1 MFLFATIHT
10 QAPTWL
16 VVPFFALLFCIAIIP
31 VIQPKLWHSMYKY
44 LSIGVG
50 FVVALFYVL
59 QLKEY
64 ALPLEAL
71 SEYFSFIS
79 LLVLLYVASGG
90 MYLFID
96 VPSNAI
102 SNIVFLFL
110 AAICSN
116 IIGTTGA
123 SILLIR
129 PYMRLNRFRL
139 QAYHVV
145 FFIFIV
151 SNMGGML
158 TPIAD
163 PPLFI
168 GFLKGIPFTWTLSNL
183 FLIWLT
189 GLSLCLLA
197 FAYFDIQ
204 NKKYNDLEAE
214 IEHTGKVFFQG
225 KRNLIWLLLAVSSVF
240 LDPVIFPNIP
250 SIQYHGKSV
259 SFVRELIQL
268 GAAFVCYQT
277 SNRKAIEN
285 NNFNFEPIVEVVFL
299 FFGIFLSM
307 MPLVEYLEQ
316 MAHHN
321 GMQAEL
327 STGMFFGF
335 TGLFSSVLDNA
346 PTYLSMFTLL
356 MSANGYSV
364 HSVQD
369 VQLFLAGT
377 QSILLA
383 AISVAAVVFGAMTY
397 IGNGPNLMVKSIAEQ
412 SGLKMPSFGAYIL
425 RFSLPILLPIFAVIY
440 LLFFR

>member
-1 MFLFATIHT
+1 
-10 QAPTWL
+10 
-16 VVPFFALLFCIAIIP
+16 
-31 VIQPKLWHSMYKY
+31 
-44 LSIGVG
+44 
-50 FVVALFYVL
+50 
-59 QLKEY
+59 
-64 ALPLEAL
+64 
-71 SEYFSFIS
+71 
-79 LLVLLYVASGG
+79 
-90 MYLFID
+90 
-96 VPSNAI
+96 
-102 SNIVFLFL
+102 
-110 AAICSN
+110 
-116 IIGTTGA
+116 
-123 SILLIR
+123 
-129 PYMRLNRFRL
+129 MRLNRFRL

-151 SNMGGML
+151 SNMGGMI

-168 GFLKGIPFTWTLSNL
+168 GFLKGIPFTWTLNNL

-189 GLSLCLLA
+189 GLGLCLLA
-197 FAYFDIQ
+197 FAYFDTK
-204 NKKYNDLEAE
+204 NKKYNDLASE
-214 IEHTGKVFFQG
+214 IEYTGKVFFQG
-225 KRNLIWLLLAVSSVF
+225 KRNLFWLGLAVFSVF
-240 LDPVIFPNIP
+240 LDPAIFPNIP
-250 SIQYHGKSV
+250 SVQYHEKSF

-268 GAAFVCYQT
+268 GAAYVCYQT
-277 SNRKAIEN
+277 ANRKAIEN

-316 MAHHN
+316 MAHQE

-327 STGMFFGF
+327 STGLFFGF

-369 VQLFLAGT
+369 VQLFLAGN

>member
-1 MFLFATIHT
+1 MLPILNVNV
-10 QAPTWL
+10 PMWL
-16 VVPFFALLFCIAIIP
+16 ISPFFVLLICIALFP
-31 VIQPKLWHSMYKY
+31 VLMPQKWHSLYKY
-44 LSIGVG
+44 ISIGTG
-50 FVVALFYVL
+50 SLVALFYVF
-59 QLKEY
+59 QLNEY
-64 ALPLEAL
+64 AQPIEAL
-71 SEYFSFIS
+71 SEYVSFIS

-96 VPSNAI
+96 IPSNAI
-102 SNIVFLFL
+102 SNVVFLFL

-168 GFLKGIPFTWTLSNL
+168 GFLKGIPFTWTLNNL

-189 GLSLCLLA
+189 GLGLCLLA
-197 FAYFDIQ
+197 FAYFDTK
-204 NKKYNDLEAE
+204 NKKYNDLASE
-214 IEHTGKVFFQG
+214 IEYTGKVFFQG
-225 KRNLIWLLLAVSSVF
+225 KRNLFWLGLAVFSVF
-240 LDPVIFPNIP
+240 LDPAIFPNIP
-250 SIQYHGKSV
+250 SVQYHEKSF

-268 GAAFVCYQT
+268 GAAYVCYQT
-277 SNRKAIEN
+277 ANRKAIEN

-316 MAHHN
+316 MAHQE

-327 STGMFFGF
+327 STGLFFGF

-369 VQLFLAGT
+369 VQLFLAGN

>member
-1 MFLFATIHT
+1 MQTPLWLMFPFILLLLSIAVL
-10 QAPTWL
+10 P
-16 VVPFFALLFCIAIIP
+16 VVL
-31 VIQPKLWHSMYKY
+31 PKLWHWLYKY
-44 LSIGVG
+44 ITVG
-50 FVVALFYVL
+50 AGLLVASYYILNL
-59 QLKEY
+59 QDF
-64 ALPLEAL
+64 AMPIEAL
-71 SEYFSFIS
+71 SEYVSFIS

-96 VPSNAI
+96 VPSTVI

-225 KRNLIWLLLAVSSVF
+225 KRNLIWLLLAVGSVF
-240 LDPVIFPNIP
+240 LDPAIFPNIP
-250 SIQYHGKSV
+250 SIQYHGKSL

-268 GAAFVCYQT
+268 CAAFVCYQT
-277 SNRKAIEN
+277 ANRKAIEN

>member
-1 MFLFATIHT
+1 
-10 QAPTWL
+10 
-16 VVPFFALLFCIAIIP
+16 
-31 VIQPKLWHSMYKY
+31 
-44 LSIGVG
+44 
-50 FVVALFYVL
+50 
-59 QLKEY
+59 
-64 ALPLEAL
+64 
-71 SEYFSFIS
+71 
-79 LLVLLYVASGG
+79 
-90 MYLFID
+90 
-96 VPSNAI
+96 
-102 SNIVFLFL
+102 
-110 AAICSN
+110 
-116 IIGTTGA
+116 
-123 SILLIR
+123 
-129 PYMRLNRFRL
+129 
-139 QAYHVV
+139 
-145 FFIFIV
+145 
-151 SNMGGML
+151 
-158 TPIAD
+158 
-163 PPLFI
+163 
-168 GFLKGIPFTWTLSNL
+168 
-183 FLIWLT
+183 
-189 GLSLCLLA
+189 LA
-197 FAYFDIQ
+197 FAYFDTQ
-204 NKKYNDLEAE
+204 NKKYNDLASE

-225 KRNLIWLLLAVSSVF
+225 KRNLIWLLLAVGSVF
-240 LDPVIFPNIP
+240 LDPAIFPNIP

-277 SNRKAIEN
+277 ANRKAIEN

-321 GMQAEL
+321 GIQAEL
-327 STGMFFGF
+327 STGLFFGL

-369 VQLFLAGT
+369 VQLFLAGN

-425 RFSLPILLPIFAVIY
+425 RFSLPILLPIFALIY

>member
-1 MFLFATIHT
+1 MLPILNVNV
-10 QAPTWL
+10 PMWL
-16 VVPFFALLFCIAIIP
+16 ISPFFVLLICIALFP
-31 VIQPKLWHSMYKY
+31 VLMPKNWHSLYKY
-44 LSIGVG
+44 ISIGTG
-50 FVVALFYVL
+50 SMVALFYIF
-59 QLKEY
+59 QLNEY
-64 ALPLEAL
+64 AQPIEAL
-71 SEYFSFIS
+71 SEYVSFIS

-102 SNIVFLFL
+102 SNVVFLLL

-168 GFLKGIPFTWTLSNL
+168 GFLKGIPFTWTLNNL

-189 GLSLCLLA
+189 GLGLCLLA
-197 FAYFDIQ
+197 FAYFDTK
-204 NKKYNDLEAE
+204 NKKYNDIVAE

-225 KRNLIWLLLAVSSVF
+225 KRNLIWLLLAVGSVF
-240 LDPVIFPNIP
+240 LDPAIFPNIP

-277 SNRKAIEN
+277 ANRKAIEN

-316 MAHHN
+316 MAHQN

-327 STGMFFGF
+327 STGLFFGF

-369 VQLFLAGT
+369 VQLFLAGN

>member
-1 MFLFATIHT
+1 MLPILNVNV
-10 QAPTWL
+10 PMWL
-16 VVPFFALLFCIAIIP
+16 ISPFFVLLICIALFP
-31 VIQPKLWHSMYKY
+31 VLMPQKWHSLYKY
-44 LSIGVG
+44 ISIGTG
-50 FVVALFYVL
+50 SLVALFYVF
-59 QLKEY
+59 QLNEY
-64 ALPLEAL
+64 AQPIEAL
-71 SEYFSFIS
+71 SEYVSFIS

-96 VPSNAI
+96 IPSNAI
-102 SNIVFLFL
+102 SNVVFLFL

-168 GFLKGIPFTWTLSNL
+168 GFLKGIPFTWTLNNL

-189 GLSLCLLA
+189 GLGLCLLA
-197 FAYFDIQ
+197 FAYFDTQ
-204 NKKYNDLEAE
+204 NKKYNDLETE
-214 IEHTGKVFFQG
+214 VEHTGKVFFQG
-225 KRNLIWLLLAVSSVF
+225 KRNLFWLLLAVGSVF
-240 LDPVIFPNIP
+240 LDPAIFPNIP
-250 SIQYHGKSV
+250 SIQYHGKSF

-277 SNRKAIEN
+277 ANRKAIEN

-327 STGMFFGF
+327 STGLFFGF

-369 VQLFLAGT
+369 VQLFLAGS